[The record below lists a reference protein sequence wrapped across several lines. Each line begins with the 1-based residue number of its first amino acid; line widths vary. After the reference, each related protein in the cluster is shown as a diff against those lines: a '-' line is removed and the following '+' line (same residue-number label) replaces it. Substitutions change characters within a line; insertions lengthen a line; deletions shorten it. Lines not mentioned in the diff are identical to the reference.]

1 VAMKEWLTKQNALPG
16 GKLPI
21 FDARHNVDAV
31 GANGLNWISA
41 INPNAANGPAVQYM
55 TFNTPVGAA
64 ADAVC
69 GRVVFSNLHVG
80 AGTQGGLADDPQAA
94 FPDGCKTVDL
104 SAQQKAL
111 EFMLFD
117 LSSCIQKDDLPVTPP
132 R

>member
-1 VAMKEWLTKQNALPG
+1 MKEWLTNQNALNA

-31 GANGLNWISA
+31 GSSGLDWISA
-41 INPNAANGPAVQYM
+41 LNPNAGNGRAVQYM

-80 AGTQGGLADDPQAA
+80 AGTQGGVSDDPQAA
-94 FPDGCKTVDL
+94 FPDGCKTTDL

-117 LSSCIQKDDLPVTPP
+117 LSSCIQKDDGAVVPP